1 MGKHLSDAEL
11 RRYHDDGFVFPIDI
25 LNPREALDCRRRLE
39 AFEAEH
45 GKMKYAMK
53 PYLTMLLA
61 DELAHHPALLD
72 AAEDVIGPNLL
83 LWDGAFI
90 IKEPHDD
97 RFISWHQDLT
107 YWGVEPAE
115 GVVSV
120 WLALSPVGPENGG
133 MRVIPGSHAQDI
145 LPHADT
151 FEADNLLSRGQTI
164 AAEIDEDSAVD
175 MRLAP
180 GQMSLH
186 HGRVVHGSN
195 PSHSDERRIGLNF
208 QFIAPEVRQT
218 AIDNDMA
225 LLVRGADTCG
235 QFEPEARPAAD
246 LDPAALALVAEIAR
260 RRHKLLFRGAEA
272 DEAELNRR
280 YGAA

>member
-25 LNPREALDCRRRLE
+25 LSADEALGCRGRLE

-45 GKMKYAMK
+45 GKVKYAMK

-97 RFISWHQDLT
+97 HFVSWHQDLT
-107 YWGVEPAE
+107 YWGIEPAE
-115 GVVSV
+115 SIVSV

-133 MRVIPGSHAQDI
+133 MRVIPGSHALDI

-175 MRLAP
+175 VRLAP

-186 HGRVVHGSN
+186 HGRVVHGSKPN
-195 PSHSDERRIGLNF
+195 RSDQRRIGFNL
-208 QFIAPEVRQT
+208 QFITPEVRQT

-225 LLVRGADTCG
+225 MLVRGADTRG
-235 QFEPEARPAAD
+235 HFEAEARPVAD
-246 LDPAALALVAEIAR
+246 LDPAALALVGEIAR
-260 RRHKLLFRGAEA
+260 RRHKVLFRGAEA